1 VEPLKAQLKLRDITS
16 ATERGKIKLGEW
28 RRKDED
34 VFISTAL
41 SNIKQQRI
49 DR

>member
-1 VEPLKAQLKLRDITS
+1 MKAQLKLCDITS

-34 VFISTAL
+34 VFVSTAL
-41 SNIKQQRI
+41 SAVDPI
-49 DR
+49 